1 MRPFAALAIARAI
14 GLAKKDEIE
23 GPPLQKAEVFLLTF
37 LFLYGNILFRNI
49 GGAIVET
56 KGGFLISRI
65 KQVGGRLFDRMLAEA
80 DIDAFNGAQGRILYV
95 LWQGDGLTISQLSA
109 QTSLANT
116 TLTSMLDRMEQAA
129 LIQRT
134 PSPTDRRALLIRLTD
149 KARALREDYDRI
161 SQRMNELYYL
171 GFTSEEIS
179 QFEGYLQ
186 RVLDNLQGGS
196 DHE

>member
-1 MRPFAALAIARAI
+1 MVIFHLET
-14 GLAKKDEIE
+14 L
-23 GPPLQKAEVFLLTF
+23 EVST
-37 LFLYGNILFRNI
+37 
-49 GGAIVET
+49 VET

-95 LWQGDGLTISQLSA
+95 LWQGDGLTISQLST

-116 TLTSMLDRMEQAA
+116 TLTSMLDRMEQSG
-129 LIQRT
+129 LIQRE
-134 PSPTDRRALLIRLTD
+134 PSPSDRRALLIRLTA

-161 SQRMNELYYL
+161 SQRMNDLYYL
-171 GFTSEEIS
+171 GFTEEEVRQLES
-179 QFEGYLQ
+179 YLQ
-186 RVLDNLQGGS
+186 RILNNLQGGF

>member
-1 MRPFAALAIARAI
+1 M
-14 GLAKKDEIE
+14 
-23 GPPLQKAEVFLLTF
+23 
-37 LFLYGNILFRNI
+37 
-49 GGAIVET
+49 ET

-116 TLTSMLDRMEQAA
+116 TLTSMLDRMEQSG
-129 LIQRT
+129 LIQRE
-134 PSPTDRRALLIRLTD
+134 PSPSDRRALLIRLTD

-161 SQRMNELYYL
+161 SQRMNEMYYL
-171 GFTSEEIS
+171 GFTEAEIR
-179 QFEGYLQ
+179 QFESYLQ
-186 RVLDNLQGGS
+186 RVLDNLQGGF

>member
-1 MRPFAALAIARAI
+1 M
-14 GLAKKDEIE
+14 
-23 GPPLQKAEVFLLTF
+23 
-37 LFLYGNILFRNI
+37 
-49 GGAIVET
+49 ET

-80 DIDAFNGAQGRILYV
+80 DVDAFNGAQGRILYV
-95 LWQGDGLTISQLSA
+95 LWQGDGLTISQLSG

-116 TLTSMLDRMEQAA
+116 TLTSMLDRMEQAG
-129 LIQRT
+129 LIVRE

-149 KARALREDYDRI
+149 KARLLREDYDLI
-161 SQRMNELYYL
+161 SQRMNDLYYL
-171 GFTSEEIS
+171 GFTEAEVR

-186 RVLDNLQGGS
+186 RVLDNLQGGF

>member
-1 MRPFAALAIARAI
+1 M
-14 GLAKKDEIE
+14 
-23 GPPLQKAEVFLLTF
+23 
-37 LFLYGNILFRNI
+37 
-49 GGAIVET
+49 ET

-116 TLTSMLDRMEQAA
+116 TLTSMLDRMEQSG
-129 LIQRT
+129 LIQRES
-134 PSPTDRRALLIRLTD
+134 SPTDRRALLIRLTD
-149 KARALREDYDRI
+149 KARALQQDYDRI
-161 SQRMNELYYL
+161 SQRMNDLYYL
-171 GFTSEEIS
+171 GFTDAEIC
-179 QFEGYLQ
+179 QFEAYLQ
-186 RVLDNLQGGS
+186 RVLDNLQGGF